1 MKPSIK
7 QTALVAALALVLGAC
22 ASKGPIVDTQGV
34 DMSRYDQD
42 LAQCETYASQ
52 VNTGEQAGKSAAAGG
67 LLGAIF
73 GAIVG
78 DSSTVAKGAGVGAV
92 AGGARGAA
100 GGEREK
106 DQVVKTCLR
115 GRGYKVLN

>member
-7 QTALVAALALVLGAC
+7 QTTLVAVLALMLGAC
-22 ASKGPIVDTQGV
+22 ASSGPIVDTQGV

-42 LAQCETYASQ
+42 LAQCETYAGK
-52 VNTGEQAGKSAAAGG
+52 VNTGERAGKSAAAGG
-67 LLGAIF
+67 VLGAIF

-78 DSSTVAKGAGVGAV
+78 NSSTVGKGAGVGAV

-100 GGEREK
+100 SGEREK
-106 DQVVKTCLR
+106 DQVVKNCLR